1 MKMRNVGLIDNC
13 NRTAS
18 PLKRFAFGNNI
29 LYFDYKLSYF
39 ANTDRLETSRFKYLF
54 MDRPKLF
61 FIRDFVVVKDLAIE
75 DEIFQKK
82 LELLTRENKEKNTHL
97 VNF

>member
-1 MKMRNVGLIDNC
+1 MKVQQMKMRNVSLIHNC

-39 ANTDRLETSRFKYLF
+39 ANIDRLETSRFKYLF
-54 MDRPKLF
+54 MDRPHSKLF
-61 FIRDFVVVKDLAIE
+61 FLL
-75 DEIFQKK
+75 EILSWLKIWQ
-82 LELLTRENKEKNTHL
+82 
-97 VNF
+97 